1 MYKNGTMQRRPNG
14 IVKPLNRAILPKPR
28 IISAGCIKMAR
39 GVVQDD
45 VEAVKWFR
53 KAAEQ
58 GYPAAQDNLG
68 WMYKNG
74 RSGFAK
80 PLNKVIPQPKTTLAG
95 CIKMAGVLFRTMV
108 RQ

>member
-1 MYKNGTMQRRPNG
+1 MGYLAKAQDNLGWMYKNG
-14 IVKPLNRAILPKPR
+14 
-28 IISAGCIKMAR
+28 R

-74 RSGFAK
+74 R
-80 PLNKVIPQPKTTLAG
+80 
-95 CIKMAGVLFRTMV
+95 GVVQDDVEAVKWFRKAAEHGDV
-108 RQ
+108 SV

>member
-1 MYKNGTMQRRPNG
+1 MYKNG
-14 IVKPLNRAILPKPR
+14 
-28 IISAGCIKMAR
+28 R
-39 GVVQDD
+39 GVIQDD

-74 RSGFAK
+74 RGVSSGR
-80 PLNKVIPQPKTTLAG
+80 
-95 CIKMAGVLFRTMV
+95 CGVQDDVEAVKWFRKAAEHGDV
-108 RQ
+108 SV